1 MNNFN
6 NNGYSDPNSAY
17 NYGDYNNY
25 GSSYSSESTVI
36 TLLKGLLGAIVG
48 AIPGMLLW
56 IIVGKLGFIFS
67 AIGILIAAGS
77 VFGFGFMTKK
87 GNPPMVLGMA
97 ICAVVFLLAIFF
109 AVRIEYA
116 WEISSLLA
124 DEGIGEFT
132 FFKCFLHLGE
142 IFEMFDLKG
151 EYIWG
156 LIKAELFGLL
166 GGFAILFKR
175 R

>member
-1 MNNFN
+1 
-6 NNGYSDPNSAY
+6 
-17 NYGDYNNY
+17 
-25 GSSYSSESTVI
+25 
-36 TLLKGLLGAIVG
+36 
-48 AIPGMLLW
+48 ML
-56 IIVGKLGFIFS
+56 
-67 AIGILIAAGS
+67 
-77 VFGFGFMTKK
+77 
-87 GNPPMVLGMA
+87 LGMA

-116 WEISSLLA
+116 WELSSLLA
-124 DEGIGEFT
+124 EEGLNEFT

-142 IFEMFDLKG
+142 IFELFDLKG

>member
-6 NNGYSDPNSAY
+6 NNGYNDPNSA
-17 NYGDYNNY
+17 
-25 GSSYSSESTVI
+25 TI
-36 TLLKGLLGAIVG
+36 TAITTITAHLKGLLGAVVG

-116 WEISSLLA
+116 WELSSLLA
-124 DEGIGEFT
+124 EEGIGEFT
-132 FFKCFLHLGE
+132 FFRCFLHLGE
-142 IFEMFDLKG
+142 IFELFDLKG

>member
-6 NNGYSDPNSAY
+6 NNGYNDPNSAY

-25 GSSYSSESTVI
+25 GSSFSSESVVI
-36 TLLKGLLGAIVG
+36 TLLKGLLGAVVG
-48 AIPGMLLW
+48 AIP
-56 IIVGKLGFIFS
+56 
-67 AIGILIAAGS
+67 GILIAAGS

-116 WEISSLLA
+116 WELSSLLA
-124 DEGIGEFT
+124 EEGIGEFT
-132 FFKCFLHLGE
+132 FFRCFLHLGE
-142 IFEMFDLKG
+142 IFELFDLKG